1 MPYFEIATVGD
12 NCIDRFGGAGRFSL
26 VGGNAVNVAVQLSR
40 LGRSVAY
47 FGAVGADDSGRRILR
62 ELARNGVQDRFV
74 RVEQGVTAYTEIEL
88 DRTGDRRFVF
98 EEFGVV
104 RDYRPLAAEVEDLCL
119 ARHVHIGWLNDGG
132 DLRRELRRR
141 NVSVS
146 QDISVNAEARNL
158 EVAGLDIAFG
168 SHGGPLEDAL
178 RFATDLVRAGAR
190 LAVVTRGEAGSLATD
205 GQKVLRIG
213 AKPIE
218 AVDTTG
224 AGDAF
229 IAGFLDARLK
239 SLALDLCLE
248 AGREVATAAC
258 LHLGGFPQE
267 ALSPQ

>member
-1 MPYFEIATVGD
+1 MAYFEIATVGD

-40 LGRSVAY
+40 LERSVAY
-47 FGAVGADDSGRRILR
+47 FGAVGADNDGRRILR
-62 ELARNGVQDRFV
+62 ELARNGVQTRFV
-74 RVEQGVTAYTEIEL
+74 RVVQGITAYTEIEL
-88 DRTGDRRFVF
+88 DKTGDRKFVF

-104 RDYRPLAAEVEDLCL
+104 RDYRPLAEDVENLCL

-132 DLRRELRRR
+132 ALRRELRNR

-146 QDISVNAEARNL
+146 QDISVNAEARNR

-168 SHGGPLEDAL
+168 SNSGPQEEAL
-178 RFATDLVRAGAR
+178 RFGADLVQAGAR
-190 LAVVTRGEAGSLATD
+190 LAVITRGDAGSLATD
-205 GQKVLRIG
+205 GQNVVLIG
-213 AKPIE
+213 ATPIE

-239 SLALDLCLE
+239 SLPLAQCLE
-248 AGREVATAAC
+248 AGRKVATAAC
-258 LHLGGFPQE
+258 LHIGGFPQE